1 MFTFIITILV
11 VIFFW
16 PLIRNFFSTSL
27 SKFIREKLGETFANY
42 CIDVV
47 AWLDKKIRGIRRGF
61 KEAWLFVK
69 KRILRMDTEVKVD
82 ENLNC
87 VSKETALI
95 DMGNGKVG
103 KIVET
108 HNVDFDKLPAEI
120 QQEIIKQNFATD
132 GYRHGKVDNKEI
144 IQTMAAKRL
153 EEDKKLPQTEEEVM
167 ETVALETLIG
177 MN

>member
-1 MFTFIITILV
+1 MLTFIVTSIV

-16 PLIRNFFSTSL
+16 PRIRNFISTSL
-27 SKFIREKLGETFANY
+27 SKYLREKLGETFADY
-42 CIDVV
+42 FTDVV

-87 VSKETALI
+87 VSKETTLI
-95 DMGNGKVG
+95 DLGNGKVG
-103 KIVET
+103 QVIST
-108 HNVDFDKLPAEI
+108 QNVDFDYLPEEI
-120 QQEIIKQNFATD
+120 QREIIKQNFATD
-132 GYRHGKVDNKEI
+132 GYRHGKLDNKEV
-144 IQTMAAKRL
+144 IQTMAAERL
-153 EEDKKLPQTEEEVM
+153 KEDKKLPQTEEEAT
-167 ETVALETLIG
+167 ETTELETLMG

>member
-1 MFTFIITILV
+1 MLTIIITIFV

-16 PLIRNFFSTSL
+16 PRIRKFFSTSL

-69 KRILRMDTEVKVD
+69 KRILRMDTEVMVD
-82 ENLNC
+82 GNMDC
-87 VSKETALI
+87 ISKETTLI
-95 DMGNGKVG
+95 DMGKGKVCR
-103 KIVET
+103 IVET
-108 HNVDFDKLPAEI
+108 CDVVFDALPEEI
-120 QQEIIKQNFATD
+120 QREIIKQNFAAD

-144 IQTMAAKRL
+144 IQTMAAERL
-153 EEDKKLPQTEEEVM
+153 KEDKKLPQTEEEAT
-167 ETVALETLIG
+167 ETTEFETLMG